1 MFYISLGKFEI
12 FSKTYLDI
20 VVGIAVDNV
29 DLVDSHDV
37 VGILDIV
44 DVPHMDSFPVADHTQ
59 VAYSLDA
66 RDNRLFELD

>member
-1 MFYISLGKFEI
+1 MG
-12 FSKTYLDI
+12 
-20 VVGIAVDNV
+20 GIAVDNV